1 MSFQIQITVDSIEEA
16 ERILACL
23 RHDNPPAA
31 QQVADQVT
39 DTADNLPVEP
49 KKRGRPREEES
60 AAPAATESAA
70 PVVASESSEPQATV
84 GEEIPVPAQQTPP
97 TFDDAKAALQ
107 QLLARHDGDMAKPL
121 EILAKYDAQRISA
134 VKEADWP
141 AFIAACKAA

>member
-1 MSFQIQITVDSIEEA
+1 MAFQIQITVDSIEEA

-31 QQVADQVT
+31 QQVNAQVESGKINPEV
-39 DTADNLPVEP
+39 APAKP
-49 KKRGRPREEES
+49 RGRPRKES

-70 PVVASESSEPQATV
+70 PESQGEPSGTA
-84 GEEIPVPAQQTPP
+84 EPAQQTPP

-107 QLLARHDGDMAKPL
+107 ALLARHDGDMTVPL
-121 EILAKYDAQRISA
+121 QVLASFDAQRISA